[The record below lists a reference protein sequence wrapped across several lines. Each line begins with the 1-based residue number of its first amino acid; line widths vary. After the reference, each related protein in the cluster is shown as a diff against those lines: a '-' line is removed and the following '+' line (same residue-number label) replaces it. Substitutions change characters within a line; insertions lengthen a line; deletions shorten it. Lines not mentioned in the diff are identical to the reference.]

1 MIVRVVPNGAKGDFG
16 YLIAQ
21 ASSLRFLYSA
31 DAATGIS
38 LLHHKQVRAKPSISK
53 PAARVSG
60 KVVSLSTGEKT
71 RNGMVAELLR
81 QNPTLDDLRQVAAHC
96 KACDL

>member
-1 MIVRVVPNGAKGDFG
+1 
-16 YLIAQ
+16 
-21 ASSLRFLYSA
+21 
-31 DAATGIS
+31 
-38 LLHHKQVRAKPSISK
+38 
-53 PAARVSG
+53 
-60 KVVSLSTGEKT
+60 VSLSTGEKT